1 MADTLDLN
9 INIGANVNNLDAA
22 MQKAQNLLGQF
33 QSALKKATSVGEI
46 NYLNTQIENLNGTI
60 KNISGQMGNMA
71 KPTGDATQAL
81 TNLSRIAQD
90 APYGFMGIANNL
102 NPMLESF
109 QQLSKKSD
117 GAGNALKAM
126 VAGLT
131 GPAGIGLALGVVSSL
146 IVKYG
151 DEIGDMIVKT
161 TDFEK
166 AQEGIRNAFF
176 DSLKSV
182 EATIATDEALVSV
195 INDVTQSTEARKAA
209 LTQLKETHKGNV
221 ELQKTDIED
230 GVALIKIIDQL
241 SEALIRKAKI
251 EATAKII
258 GEENAKL
265 VRLEMSTIQE
275 QVGNL
280 SGLAKTWD
288 VLSGSVKGALGG
300 TGALGI
306 GLNLVNDGLKN
317 NEKQVSSTKESIEK
331 LKESLKS
338 LTAEA
343 YKAGDF
349 DVVGKGGKGE
359 TESPYTKALKSFQAS
374 LSAEDTLLKN
384 NLQSTQQNLDNK
396 IKIYEDF
403 IKKLGGIN
411 NEQAKAKIAE
421 LMTPL
426 GEMQM
431 SKLDQRIKDAGKF
444 IDNQKGDVLTEKEAT
459 GGSNRIVTNLL
470 TGETR
475 EKESD
480 KQFDL
485 GKKSMD
491 SFFKDNKKKFDE
503 AEKAAKSYAET
514 ISQSVTGG
522 IMNLWDAMEKG
533 ENPLQA
539 LSNMFKDLLKELA
552 AAVIQATLFQA
563 IMALINPAGA
573 ATGGGGGG
581 LIGGIGKIFG
591 FAEGGIVS
599 QPTLSM
605 VGEGGQSEAIMP
617 LNKLGNMM
625 NSTFNAGAMSGQGG
639 GGNGQ
644 FVLKGNDLVLA
655 MQRSNFSLNVRR

>member
-1 MADTLDLN
+1 MAEIIGLDVIL
-9 INIGANVNNLDAA
+9 GMDATE
-22 MQKAQNLLGQF
+22 MQSELQKAQNLLRQF
-33 QSALKKATSVGEI
+33 ESQLKKSTDTVEITKLNAEIAKVNATI
-46 NYLNTQIENLNGTI
+46 NNFSTAM
-60 KNISGQMGNMA
+60 SGA
-71 KPTGDATQAL
+71 SKPTADATNAL
-81 TNLSRIAQD
+81 GNLSRIAQD

-109 QQLSKKSD
+109 QRLQKESG
-117 GAGNALKAM
+117 GAGSALKAM
-126 VAGLT
+126 AAGLT

-151 DEIGDMIVKT
+151 DEIGNLIVKT

-166 AQEGIRNAFF
+166 SQEAIRTSFF

-182 EATIATDEALVSV
+182 EATIATDQALISV
-195 INDVTQSTEARKAA
+195 ISDVTQSTEARKKA
-209 LTQLKETHKGNV
+209 LNELKEAHKGNV
-221 ELQKTDIED
+221 ELQKTDIND
-230 GVALIKIIDQL
+230 GAALIEIINGL

-258 GEENAKL
+258 GEEQAKL
-265 VRLEMSTIQE
+265 TRLEMSTIQE

-317 NEKQVSSTKESIEK
+317 NEKQVSTTKDSIDK
-331 LKESLKS
+331 LKDSLKS
-338 LTAEA
+338 LTGEA

-349 DVVGKGGKGE
+349 NVIGKGGKTTTDNKGE
-359 TESPYTKALKSFQAS
+359 DSDLQKRITLLEKAIKLEMDLANQEMKQYEARQKFNKEDGLGIEKFEINKGDKTPKKLDKDLPDWAKEDVAISKKLDKDLKQAQKTATDFAQTLSQDITGGLMSMWEAMESGESPLAALG
-374 LSAEDTLLKN
+374 N
-384 NLQSTQQNLDNK
+384 
-396 IKIYEDF
+396 
-403 IKKLGGIN
+403 
-411 NEQAKAKIAE
+411 
-421 LMTPL
+421 
-426 GEMQM
+426 
-431 SKLDQRIKDAGKF
+431 
-444 IDNQKGDVLTEKEAT
+444 
-459 GGSNRIVTNLL
+459 
-470 TGETR
+470 
-475 EKESD
+475 
-480 KQFDL
+480 
-485 GKKSMD
+485 
-491 SFFKDNKKKFDE
+491 FF
-503 AEKAAKSYAET
+503 A
-514 ISQSVTGG
+514 
-522 IMNLWDAMEKG
+522 
-533 ENPLQA
+533 
-539 LSNMFKDLLKELA
+539 DLLKQLA
-552 AAVIQATLFQA
+552 AAVVQAILFQT
-563 IMALINPAGA
+563 IMSALGFGA
-573 ATGGGGGG
+573 VAGGGGGG

-625 NSTFNAGAMSGQGG
+625 NSTFNAGAMSSAGAG